1 LYCAP
6 IETVDPRL
14 PNVTDAV
21 LLASRA
27 LVGVAARSLTD
38 VEDEVT
44 LPQYRALVVLSSGG
58 DQSPGDLAEAL
69 AIHPS
74 TATRLCTRLERKKL
88 ITRRQVE
95 GNRREQVVALTPA
108 GRQIVNAVTK
118 RRRRE
123 IARIVSRIPEREQ
136 RVLVRAL
143 AIFADAA
150 GEIPEPAW
158 SFGWDQ

>member
-1 LYCAP
+1 LQRGPGEQRA
-6 IETVDPRL
+6 ERARDREDP
-14 PNVTDAV
+14 
-21 LLASRA
+21 
-27 LVGVAARSLTD
+27 
-38 VEDEVT
+38 
-44 LPQYRALVVLSSGG
+44 
-58 DQSPGDLAEAL
+58 
-69 AIHPS
+69 
-74 TATRLCTRLERKKL
+74 
-88 ITRRQVE
+88 VE

-143 AIFADAA
+143 AIFTDAA

-158 SFGWDQ
+158 SFGWDR